1 MSLLQLAALEFPP
14 KKLFGNRDERMVAER
29 RNHLEVTR
37 SIPGLMKI
45 LAVLLWKRRLIYFV
59 VCFAVLSEEPVPG
72 DAVVLQLASQSR
84 RRRPLPPHQT
94 RHLRVLSLLQ
104 EGRLRVQQPRHRL
117 TGKKVRPSRHC
128 CAPKPFSKPKKLGAF
143 FLPGQGVRESP
154 GRSERK

>member
-37 SIPGLMKI
+37 FIPVRVTFNKDSGCVAVKAQGDFVGL
-45 LAVLLWKRRLIYFV
+45 LIYFIF
-59 VCFAVLSEEPVPG
+59 CFAALSEEPVPG
-72 DAVVLQLASQSR
+72 DAVVLQLTSQSR
-84 RRRPLPPHQT
+84 RRWPLPPHQT

-117 TGKKVRPSRHC
+117 TGKKMRPSRHVV
-128 CAPKPFSKPKKLGAF
+128 P
-143 FLPGQGVRESP
+143 
-154 GRSERK
+154 